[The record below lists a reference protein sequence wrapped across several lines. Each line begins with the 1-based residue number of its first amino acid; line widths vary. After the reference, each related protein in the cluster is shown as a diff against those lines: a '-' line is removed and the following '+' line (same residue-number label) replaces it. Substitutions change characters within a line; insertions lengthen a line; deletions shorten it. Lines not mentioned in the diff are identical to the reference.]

1 MPSKNLALIWQ
12 TRRRSQ
18 KLDNNANV
26 TKNVLKKKK
35 VTKKK
40 NNVKMMNRFQ
50 FRAPPPNQIKD
61 QMLKKTGP
69 SGLGST
75 TINKPKPKP
84 PPSEDLWGDLD
95 DDFLVQASQVAEQL
109 QQAHAA
115 SVVTEEE
122 RMEMD
127 EEVLT
132 MFIQEEEKL
141 ESLPPPR
148 KPAPP
153 KPVRLYAEPVKPQPK
168 VRLQSQCT

>member
-1 MPSKNLALIWQ
+1 
-12 TRRRSQ
+12 
-18 KLDNNANV
+18 
-26 TKNVLKKKK
+26 
-35 VTKKK
+35 
-40 NNVKMMNRFQ
+40 MMNRFQ
-50 FRAPPPNQIKD
+50 FRAPPPNPVLNAGSGK
-61 QMLKKTGP
+61 
-69 SGLGST
+69 SGLGAT
-75 TINKPKPKP
+75 TINKPKPRP

-168 VRLQSQCT
+168 VRLQSQCTSFCNVFKTGLRNYLLLLKINICLEVNRTLSSFK

>member
-1 MPSKNLALIWQ
+1 MPSGKSLALIWRTKRFDKNENVVIKKQ
-12 TRRRSQ
+12 NQKRRKRR
-18 KLDNNANV
+18 
-26 TKNVLKKKK
+26 TC
-35 VTKKK
+35 
-40 NNVKMMNRFQ
+40 KMMNRFQ
-50 FRAPPPNQIKD
+50 FRAPPPNPVLNAGSGK
-61 QMLKKTGP
+61 
-69 SGLGST
+69 SGLGAT
-75 TINKPKPKP
+75 TINKPKPRP

-168 VRLQSQCT
+168 VRFAISMYL